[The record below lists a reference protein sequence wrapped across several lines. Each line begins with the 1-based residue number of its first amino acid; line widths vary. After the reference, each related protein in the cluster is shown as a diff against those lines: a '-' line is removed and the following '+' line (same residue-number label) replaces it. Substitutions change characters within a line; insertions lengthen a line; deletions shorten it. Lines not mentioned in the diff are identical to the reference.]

1 MIYIDYNA
9 TTPIDKEVAREME
22 PFLLEHFGNPSSSY
36 QHGIKT
42 KNAIEKARRQV
53 ASLIG
58 SRSSEIVFTSGGTE
72 SNNYAIKG
80 ISFKNKD
87 KGNHI
92 ITTQIEHPA
101 VLEVCK
107 YLGQHGFKVSYLP
120 VDEFGLVSVSDI
132 EKAITPKTILIT
144 IMHANN
150 EVGTIQPIVQISKI
164 AKENNIIFHTDAAQ
178 SVGKI
183 PIDVNYMLV
192 DLLSIAGHKLYAPK
206 GIGALYVSQGL
217 KLEKIIHGAG
227 QEQGRRAGTENVLE
241 IVGLGKACEIAKRDL
256 EKNISHTK
264 KLRDSLYNGLS
275 KKIKDIKLNGHLE
288 KRLPN
293 TLNLSFQGLDVDK
306 FLLEID
312 RYIAVSAG
320 SACHSGEVEVS
331 YVLNAMNIPAKWAKG
346 TLRFSTGKMN
356 TAGEIDRAVEII
368 SNNILRFIN
377 KEKG

>member
-1 MIYIDYNA
+1 MIYLDYNA
-9 TTPIDKEVAREME
+9 TTPIDKEVAREIE
-22 PFLLEHFGNPSSSY
+22 PYLKNHFGNPSSTY
-36 QHGIKT
+36 QYGIKT
-42 KNAIEKARRQV
+42 KNAIEKARERV
-53 ASLIG
+53 STLLG
-58 SRSSEIVFTSGGTE
+58 CKPSEIVFTSGGTE
-72 SNNYAIKG
+72 SNNFAIKG
-80 ISFKNKD
+80 IAFKNKD
-87 KGNHI
+87 EGNHI

-107 YLGQHGFKVSYLP
+107 YLEKYGFKVSYLP

-132 EKAITPKTILIT
+132 KKAITPKTILIS

-150 EVGTIQPIVQISKI
+150 EVGTIQPIRQISKV
-164 AKENNIIFHTDAAQ
+164 AKENGVIMHTDAAQ

-183 PIDVNYMLV
+183 PTDVNYLGV
-192 DLLSIAGHKLYAPK
+192 ELLSLAGHKLYAPK
-206 GIGALYVSQGL
+206 GIGALYVRQGII
-217 KLEKIIHGAG
+217 LEKLIQGAG

-241 IVGLGKACEIAKRDL
+241 IVGLGKACEIAMRDL

-312 RYIAVSAG
+312 GYIAISAG